1 MQPLNKKNFRTG
13 IIISS
18 TTAVA
23 LLIASFAVGKQAFFL
38 LLNTDL
44 GTFADY
50 FFATYTYAGDALMWL
65 PLLLI
70 VIYKL
75 KRKDALPLLI
85 SAFLICTILTQICKY
100 LIVPDEPRPTKAIA
114 DRSLIH
120 IVPNVELHAIS
131 SFPSGHTATA
141 FCFYLIFCLLLS
153 GSWWL
158 GAGFILSLLVGYS
171 RIYLAQHF
179 PLDVAAGIIVAIV
192 SVILALKFQQFWWK
206 RKAIKN
212 KNNSA

>member
-50 FFATYTYAGDALMWL
+50 FFATCTYAGDALMWL

-70 VIYKL
+70 VVYRL
-75 KRKDALPLLI
+75 KRKDALPLI
-85 SAFLICTILTQICKY
+85 VSAFLICTILTQICKY
-100 LIVPDEPRPTKAIA
+100 LIFPDEPRPTKAIA
-114 DRSLIH
+114 NTSLI
-120 IVPNVELHAIS
+120 
-131 SFPSGHTATA
+131 
-141 FCFYLIFCLLLS
+141 
-153 GSWWL
+153 
-158 GAGFILSLLVGYS
+158 
-171 RIYLAQHF
+171 
-179 PLDVAAGIIVAIV
+179 
-192 SVILALKFQQFWWK
+192 
-206 RKAIKN
+206 
-212 KNNSA
+212 